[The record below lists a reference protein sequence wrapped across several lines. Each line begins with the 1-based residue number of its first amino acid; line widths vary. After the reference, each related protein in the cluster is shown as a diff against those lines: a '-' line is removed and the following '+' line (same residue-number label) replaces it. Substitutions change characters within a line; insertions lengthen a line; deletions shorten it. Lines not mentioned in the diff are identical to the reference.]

1 MNLYAYNF
9 REICYTAD
17 QIEEKIDTVRFISFT
32 FNFDPRNTLDSIT
45 IPLDKARK
53 PLLMVSLDKG
63 IKSFTSLH
71 RYSINR
77 STCLSNDLT

>member
-32 FNFDPRNTLDSIT
+32 FNFDPRNTL
-45 IPLDKARK
+45 
-53 PLLMVSLDKG
+53 
-63 IKSFTSLH
+63 
-71 RYSINR
+71 
-77 STCLSNDLT
+77 